1 MIAPLMRVIAYVSNL
16 ISRSSSKRS
25 IALMRPTSPYEIRSD
40 SSTWAGSPD
49 AIRPDTYFTSGEYA
63 TTRRSR
69 AAGSP
74 EVLYRLH
81 RSLSSMA
88 LTFVS
93 REIPP
98 PRRTVSGAGM
108 RSGVGGLQARR
119 LYPSVD
125 LRRAHG
131 AVAQELLDRP
141 QVGAPV
147 QEVRREGVT
156 QRVRRD
162 PALDRSLPRP

>member
-1 MIAPLMRVIAYVSNL
+1 
-16 ISRSSSKRS
+16 
-25 IALMRPTSPYEIRSD
+25 
-40 SSTWAGSPD
+40 
-49 AIRPDTYFTSGEYA
+49 
-63 TTRRSR
+63 
-69 AAGSP
+69 
-74 EVLYRLH
+74 
-81 RSLSSMA
+81 MA

-131 AVAQELLDRP
+131 AVAQKLLDRP

-147 QEVRREGVT
+147 QEVRGERVT

-162 PALDRSLPRP
+162 PALDRSLPRPRLQAPAYVRRRQPAAALGEEQRLAAIAALQCRTPA